1 MAEGFANGVIRW
13 RWLIIIVTLLMVMT
27 AGKGGENITFSSNY
41 RVFFA
46 EGNEQLEAFDSLQ
59 DTYSK
64 SDNVMFVMTPTNG
77 DIFNKEFLAAVHDVT
92 DQAWQLPWSTR
103 VDSISN
109 YQHTEGFEDDLV
121 VSDMVE
127 EPGELDAGAIE
138 RIKQVTLNE
147 PVIIKRLLAKDGRL
161 AVVNVTVQTPEISE
175 DETAILVAKVRALK
189 DQMEAKYPFIEFRIS
204 GMVMLSNAFSE
215 MAQGDM
221 ANLMPIMFIILLV
234 TLGLLLRSITGTIA
248 TLIVIVL
255 SIMTGMGIFG
265 WLGWTLTPPS
275 ASAPTIIMT
284 MAVADCVHL
293 LVSFLHNMRAGQEKQ
308 QALKE
313 SIRIN
318 LQPIFVTSLT
328 TALGFLSMNFS
339 EVPPF
344 RDLGNTVAIGITAA
358 FFLSV
363 FFLPA
368 LMSVLPVR
376 VKVQAEHE
384 SRAMTLLSD
393 FVIKH
398 RQYLLW
404 GTVALTAI
412 LLASASKNEI
422 NDEFVKY
429 FSTNTE
435 FRQDTDYLEANMT
448 GIYTMEYSLNS
459 GEENGMSRPDFLA
472 DVDKLS
478 KWLRNKDEVE
488 HVYTISDVFKR
499 LNKNMHADND
509 EFYKLPDSREL
520 SAQYLLLYEMS
531 LPYGLDLNNQI
542 NINKDSTR
550 LVVTVKNINSQQS
563 IAMEKEINQWIE
575 NNTSFASFYVASPNL
590 MFSHIGER
598 NVKTMVGGTL
608 LALFLISL
616 VLIIALRSLKLGLIS
631 LAPNLIP
638 ATMAFG
644 IWGLYDGNLSIA
656 LATAV
661 GMTLGIVVDDT
672 VHFLSKYQRA
682 RNEHNNTPEEAVRY
696 AFSSVGVA
704 LWVTTFVL
712 VAGFMV
718 LASSDFGMNSTMG
731 LFTALTI
738 GIALIVDFLFLPALL
753 MKVEGEKPA
762 LSMKLQGEKNA

>member
-1 MAEGFANGVIRW
+1 MIERFAEGVIRW
-13 RWLIIIVTLLMVMT
+13 RWLIIVLTLLTVMGI
-27 AGKGGENITFSSNY
+27 GKGGENIVFSSNY

-46 EGNEQLEAFDSLQ
+46 EGNQQLKAFDALQ

-64 SDNVMFVMTPTNG
+64 SDNVMFVMTPKQG
-77 DIFNKEFLAAVHDVT
+77 DIFTKEFLTAVQDVT
-92 DQAWQLPWSTR
+92 EQSWQLPWSTR
-103 VDSISN
+103 VDSLSN
-109 YQHTEGFEDDLV
+109 YQHTQGFEDDLV
-121 VSDMVE
+121 VEDMVE
-127 EPGELDAGAIE
+127 EGVVLDSEALE

-147 PVIIKRLLAKDGRL
+147 PVIIKRLLSKDGSL
-161 AVVNVTVQTPEISE
+161 AVVNVTVQMPELSE
-175 DETAILVAKVRALK
+175 NETAQLVAKVRELK
-189 DQMEAKYPFIEFRIS
+189 ELAQAKYPNIEFRIS

-215 MAQGDM
+215 MAQSDM
-221 ANLMPIMFIILLV
+221 ATLMPMMFLILLI
-234 TLGLLLRSITGTIA
+234 TLGLMLRSITGTIA
-248 TLIVIVL
+248 TFVVIIL
-255 SIMTGMGIFG
+255 SVMTAMGTFG

-275 ASAPTIIMT
+275 ASAPTIVMT

-293 LVSFLHNMRAGQEKQ
+293 LVSFLHNMRNGQGKQ
-308 QALKE
+308 QAIKE
-313 SIRIN
+313 SLRVN
-318 LQPIFVTSLT
+318 FTPIFVTSLT
-328 TALGFLSMNFS
+328 TVLGFLSMNFS

-358 FFLSV
+358 FLLSV
-363 FFLPA
+363 LFLPA

-376 VKVQAEHE
+376 VKVKEEHE
-384 SRAMTLLSD
+384 SRAMMALSN
-393 FVIKH
+393 FVINN
-398 RQYLLW
+398 RQILLW
-404 GTVALTAI
+404 GTVGLTV
-412 LLASASKNEI
+412 LLVSLSSKNII

-435 FRQDTDYLEANMT
+435 FRQDTDYLEKNMT
-448 GIYTMEYSLNS
+448 GIYTLEYSLNS
-459 GEENGMSRPDFLA
+459 GEENGMSRPDFLQN
-472 DVDKLS
+472 VEKLTL
-478 KWLRNKDEVE
+478 WLRNKEEVE
-488 HVYTISDVFKR
+488 HVLTITDVFKR
-499 LNKNMHADND
+499 LNKNMHSDND
-509 EFYKLPDSREL
+509 AYFKLPDSREL

-550 LVVTVKNINSQQS
+550 LVVTIKNLNSQQS
-563 IAMEKEINQWIE
+563 IAIEKEINNWIDA
-575 NNTSFASFYVASPNL
+575 NTEFASYYVASPNL

-598 NVKTMVGGTL
+598 NVKSMVGGTL
-608 LALFLISL
+608 LALFFISL
-616 VLIIALRSLKLGLIS
+616 VLILALRSFKLGVIS

-638 ATMAFG
+638 ASMAFG
-644 IWGLYDGNLSIA
+644 LWALYDGNLSIA

-682 RNEHNNTPEEAVRY
+682 RKEKNSSPEEAVRY

-738 GIALIVDFLFLPALL
+738 AIALIVDFLFLPALL
-753 MKVEGEKPA
+753 ITVEGEK
-762 LSMKLQGEKNA
+762 NV

>member
-13 RWLIIIVTLLMVMT
+13 RWLIIVVTLLMVMT

-161 AVVNVTVQTPEISE
+161 AVVNVTVQTPEKSE

-293 LVSFLHNMRAGQEKQ
+293 LVSFLHNMRAGQDKQ

-318 LQPIFVTSLT
+318 IQPVFVTSLT
-328 TALGFLSMNFS
+328 TVLGFLSMNFS

-376 VKVQAEHE
+376 VKVKAEHE
-384 SRAMTLLSD
+384 SRAMTALSD

-398 RQYLLW
+398 RQLLLW
-404 GTVALTAI
+404 GTVGLTAI

-753 MKVEGEKPA
+753 MKVEGDNPA

>member
-1 MAEGFANGVIRW
+1 
-13 RWLIIIVTLLMVMT
+13 
-27 AGKGGENITFSSNY
+27 
-41 RVFFA
+41 
-46 EGNEQLEAFDSLQ
+46 
-59 DTYSK
+59 
-64 SDNVMFVMTPTNG
+64 
-77 DIFNKEFLAAVHDVT
+77 
-92 DQAWQLPWSTR
+92 
-103 VDSISN
+103 
-109 YQHTEGFEDDLV
+109 
-121 VSDMVE
+121 
-127 EPGELDAGAIE
+127 
-138 RIKQVTLNE
+138 
-147 PVIIKRLLAKDGRL
+147 
-161 AVVNVTVQTPEISE
+161 
-175 DETAILVAKVRALK
+175 
-189 DQMEAKYPFIEFRIS
+189 
-204 GMVMLSNAFSE
+204 
-215 MAQGDM
+215 
-221 ANLMPIMFIILLV
+221 
-234 TLGLLLRSITGTIA
+234 
-248 TLIVIVL
+248 
-255 SIMTGMGIFG
+255 
-265 WLGWTLTPPS
+265 
-275 ASAPTIIMT
+275 
-284 MAVADCVHL
+284 

-376 VKVQAEHE
+376 VKVQEEHE

-478 KWLRNKDEVE
+478 KWLRNKEEVE

-563 IAMEKEINQWIE
+563 IVMEQEINQWIE
-575 NNTSFASFYVASPNL
+575 TNTSFASFYVASPNL

-672 VHFLSKYQRA
+672 VHFLSKYQ
-682 RNEHNNTPEEAVRY
+682 HNNTPEEAVRY

-738 GIALIVDFLFLPALL
+738 AIALIVDFLFLPALL
-753 MKVEGEKPA
+753 MKVEGDKPA
-762 LSMKLQGEKNA
+762 ISVKLQGEKNA